1 MPQLRSYNHLTF
13 VGAAVTNSSTPVHL
27 DPRWEA
33 FLDATERLTGPGG
46 PFEVVEKVV
55 QGETMG
61 VIRNRPLSLREV
73 LVNSFEFGDKESMI
87 FDDGRRVTFAGFR
100 SDVASTAAWLQQEHG
115 IGHGDRVA
123 ICGANSYGW
132 IVTFWAC
139 LSMGATT
146 VAMNGWWTE
155 PEMRHAIDLA
165 EPKLLMFDA
174 RRAERLS
181 ADITIARRDLD
192 ADLAEMLTYAPDA
205 PISGNHIDEDD
216 AAILIFT
223 SGTTGRPKAAV
234 LSHRSVIHYSTLSN
248 LIGARGMVL
257 AGRGPGAGPSPI
269 RLAVFPL
276 FHVSGLGATVNGLHT
291 GSTGAWFT
299 ARFDADTVIPFI
311 IENKVNLISGTGT
324 HILRL
329 LDSPLCADIPPEQV
343 MSVGMGG
350 SATTPE
356 IMRRLAAR
364 FPHLDH
370 TMASGYGSTETGS
383 LISYAPNW
391 MLELAPECIGPVL
404 PTVQVRITDDEGNEM
419 PEGGEGNIA
428 VRSPLLMNEYWRHPA
443 ANAEAFFPGRWF
455 NTGDFGRMEG
465 GCLYIASRKRD
476 LILRGGENIYPFEI
490 ENCIEELPGVIET
503 AVIGVDH
510 DILGQ
515 EVKAI
520 VVIAEDSLI
529 TDLEVHDHCKASLS
543 SYKIPTYIE
552 LRTAR
557 LPRNPSGK
565 ILKHVLADGGEAGF
579 VED

>member
-1 MPQLRSYNHLTF
+1 MTT
-13 VGAAVTNSSTPVHL
+13 ASTPVHL
-27 DPRWEA
+27 DPRWAA
-33 FLDATERLTGPGG
+33 FLDATEKLTGPGA
-46 PFEVVEKVV
+46 PFEVVEADVR
-55 QGETMG
+55 GETMG
-61 VIRNRPLSLREV
+61 VLRNRPHSLREV

-87 FDDGRRVTFAGFR
+87 FDDGRRVTFASFR
-100 SDVASTAAWLQQEHG
+100 ADVASAAAWLQREHG

-155 PEMRHAIDLA
+155 PEMRHALDLT

-174 RRAERLS
+174 RRAERLGD
-181 ADITIARRDLD
+181 DIATPRRDLD
-192 ADLAEMLTYAPDA
+192 ADLEEMLSYAPEA
-205 PISGNHIDEDD
+205 PLPANHIDEDD
-216 AAILIFT
+216 PAILIFT

-234 LSHRSVIHYSTLSN
+234 LSHRSVIHYSTLQN
-248 LIGARGMVL
+248 FIAARGMVA
-257 AGRGPGAGPSPI
+257 AGLTPGAGGGFSPI
-269 RLAVFPL
+269 RLVVFPL

-291 GSTGAWFT
+291 GTTGAWFT
-299 ARFDADTVIPFI
+299 ARFEADTVIPFI
-311 IENKVNLISGTGT
+311 IDNKVNIIGGTGT

-329 LDSPLCADIPPEQV
+329 LDSPLCEQIPPEQV
-343 MSVGMGG
+343 LSVGMGG

-356 IMRRLAAR
+356 IMRRTAAR

-370 TMASGYGSTETGS
+370 TMSTGYGSTETGS
-383 LISYAPNW
+383 LISFAPNW
-391 MLELAPECIGPVL
+391 MLEIAPECIGPAL
-404 PTVQVRITDDEGNEM
+404 PTCQVRITDDEGNDV

-455 NTGDFGRMEG
+455 NTGDFGRIEG
-465 GCLYIASRKRD
+465 GCIYIASRKRD
-476 LILRGGENIYPFEI
+476 LIIRGGENIYPFEI
-490 ENCIEELPGVIET
+490 ENCIEELAGVVET

-520 VVIAEDSLI
+520 VVVAEDATV
-529 TDLEVHDHCKASLS
+529 TDLDVHEHCKGSLA
-543 SYKIPTYIE
+543 SYKIPAYVEI
-552 LRTAR
+552 RTAR

>member
-1 MPQLRSYNHLTF
+1 MTT
-13 VGAAVTNSSTPVHL
+13 ASTPVHL

-33 FLDATERLTGPGG
+33 FLDATARLTGPGA
-46 PFEVVEKVV
+46 PFEVEQIDVR
-55 QGETMG
+55 GETMG
-61 VIRNRPLSLREV
+61 ALKNRARSLREI
-73 LVNSFEFGDKESMI
+73 LENSFEFGDRESMI

-100 SDVASTAAWLQQEHG
+100 SDVASTAAWLQREHG
-115 IGHGDRVA
+115 IAHGDRVA

-155 PEMRHAIDLA
+155 SEMRHAIDLT
-165 EPKLLMFDA
+165 EPTLLMFDA
-174 RRAERLS
+174 RRAERLGP
-181 ADITIARRDLD
+181 DIDIARRDLD

-205 PISGNHIDEDD
+205 PIPANHIDEDD
-216 AAILIFT
+216 PAILIFT

-248 LIGARGMVL
+248 FIGARGMVL
-257 AGRGPGAGPSPI
+257 AGVTPTGGPAPT

-299 ARFDADTVIPFI
+299 ARFEADTVIPFI
-311 IENKVNLISGTGT
+311 IDNGVNVISGTGT

-329 LDSPLCADIPPEQV
+329 LDSPLCAQIPPQQV
-343 MSVGMGG
+343 LSVGMGG

-370 TMASGYGSTETGS
+370 TMATGYGSTETGS

-391 MLELAPECIGPVL
+391 MLELVPECIGPAL
-404 PTVQVRITDDEGNEM
+404 PTVEVRITDDDGTEV

-428 VRSPLLMNEYWRHPA
+428 VRSPLLMNEYWRHPS

-490 ENCIEELPGVIET
+490 ENCIEELAGVIET

-520 VVIAEDSLI
+520 VVIAPDTAL
-529 TDLEVHDHCKASLS
+529 TDVEVFDHCKRSLA
-543 SYKIPTYIE
+543 SYKVPAYIE

-579 VED
+579 VEE

>member
-1 MPQLRSYNHLTF
+1 MN
-13 VGAAVTNSSTPVHL
+13 
-27 DPRWEA
+27 
-33 FLDATERLTGPGG
+33 ATEQLTGPGG
-46 PFEVVEKVV
+46 PFEVVQQDVR
-55 QGETMG
+55 GETMG
-61 VIRNRPLSLREV
+61 VLRNRPLSLREI

-87 FDDGRRVTFAGFR
+87 FDDGRRVTFAGFEA
-100 SDVASTAAWLQQEHG
+100 DVASTAAWLQREHG

-155 PEMRHAIDLA
+155 PEMRHAIDLS

-181 ADITIARRDLD
+181 ADIDIPRRDLD
-192 ADLAEMLTYAPDA
+192 VDLAEMLAYAPDSA
-205 PISGNHIDEDD
+205 IPANHIDEDD
-216 AAILIFT
+216 PAILIFT

-234 LSHRSVIHYSTLSN
+234 LSHRSVIHYSSLSN
-248 LIGARGMVL
+248 FLGARGMVL

-329 LDSPLCADIPPEQV
+329 LDSPLCAQIPPEQV

-356 IMRRLAAR
+356 IMRRLAVR

-391 MLELAPECIGPVL
+391 MLELAPECIGPAL
-404 PTVQVRITDDEGNEM
+404 PTVQVRITDDEGNEV

-443 ANAEAFFPGRWF
+443 ANAESFFPGRWF

-476 LILRGGENIYPFEI
+476 LIIRGGENIYPFEI

-520 VVIAEDSLI
+520 VVVAQDSAI

-543 SYKIPTYIE
+543 SYKVPTYIE

>member
-1 MPQLRSYNHLTF
+1 
-13 VGAAVTNSSTPVHL
+13 VTNASTPAHL

-33 FLDATERLTGPGG
+33 FMNATELLTGPGG
-46 PFEVVEKVV
+46 PFEVVQQDVR
-55 QGETMG
+55 GETMG
-61 VIRNRPLSLREV
+61 VLRNRPLSLREV

-87 FDDGRRVTFAGFR
+87 FDDGRRVTFAGFEA
-100 SDVASTAAWLQQEHG
+100 DVASTAAWLQREHG

-155 PEMRHAIDLA
+155 PEMRHAIDLS

-181 ADITIARRDLD
+181 PDVDIPRRDLD
-192 ADLAEMLTYAPDA
+192 VDLAEMLAYAPEA
-205 PISGNHIDEDD
+205 AIPANHIDEDD
-216 AAILIFT
+216 PAILIFT

-234 LSHRSVIHYSTLSN
+234 LSHRSVIHYSSLSN
-248 LIGARGMVL
+248 FLGARGMVL
-257 AGRGPGAGPSPI
+257 AGVTPGAGPSPI

-311 IENKVNLISGTGT
+311 IENKVNLITGTGT

-329 LDSPLCADIPPEQV
+329 LDSPLCAQIPPQQV

-356 IMRRLAAR
+356 IMRRLAVR

-391 MLELAPECIGPVL
+391 MLELAPECIGPAL
-404 PTVQVRITDDEGNEM
+404 PTVQVRITDDEGNEV

-443 ANAEAFFPGRWF
+443 ANAESFFPGRWF

-520 VVIAEDSLI
+520 IVVAEDSAI

-543 SYKIPTYIE
+543 SYKVPAYIE

>member
-1 MPQLRSYNHLTF
+1 M
-13 VGAAVTNSSTPVHL
+13 TNSSTPVHL
-27 DPRWEA
+27 DPRWDA
-33 FLDATERLTGPGG
+33 FLTATAQLTGPGA
-46 PFEVVEKVV
+46 PFEVIQDDVR
-55 QGETMG
+55 GETMG
-61 VIRNRPLSLREV
+61 VLRNRARSLREI

-87 FDDGRRVTFAGFR
+87 FDDGRRVTFAGFER
-100 SDVASTAAWLQQEHG
+100 DVASTAAWLQREHG

-155 PEMRHAIDLA
+155 SEMRHAIDLT

-181 ADITIARRDLD
+181 EDISIPRRDLD
-192 ADLAEMLTYAPDA
+192 LDLEEMLAYAPEA
-205 PISGNHIDEDD
+205 PLPANHIDEDD
-216 AAILIFT
+216 PAILIFT

-234 LSHRSVIHYSTLSN
+234 LSHRSVVHYSTLSN
-248 LIGARGMVL
+248 FIGARGMVM
-257 AGRGPGAGPSPI
+257 AGHTPTPGAPTPI

-276 FHVSGLGATVNGLHT
+276 FHVSGLGATVNSLHT

-299 ARFDADTVIPFI
+299 SRFEADTVIPFI
-311 IENKVNLISGTGT
+311 IENRVNVIGGTGT

-343 MSVGMGG
+343 LSVGMGG

-364 FPHLDH
+364 FPHLEH

-383 LISYAPNW
+383 LISYASNW
-391 MLELAPECIGPVL
+391 MLELVPECIGPAL
-404 PTVQVRITDDEGNEM
+404 PTCEVRIVDDEGNEL
-419 PEGGEGNIA
+419 PEGSEGNIA

-455 NTGDFGRMEG
+455 NTGDFGRIEG
-465 GCLYIASRKRD
+465 GCIYIASRKRD
-476 LILRGGENIYPFEI
+476 LIIRGGENIYPFEI

-520 VVIAEDSLI
+520 VVIAPDTDV
-529 TDLEVHDHCKASLS
+529 TDLDVHAHCKVALAA
-543 SYKIPTYIE
+543 YKIPTYIE
-552 LRTAR
+552 IRTAR

-579 VED
+579 VEE